1 MEYFKAMKKNE
12 TYLYIVHVYVFSR
25 TCLFETSWTVTHQA
39 PLSMGSP
46 ARILKWVAMPSL
58 QGIFATQESN
68 PHLLC
73 LLHWQVGTKNG
84 ELILNKVIK
93 LYVIM

>member
-46 ARILKWVAMPSL
+46 ARILK
-58 QGIFATQESN
+58 
-68 PHLLC
+68 
-73 LLHWQVGTKNG
+73 
-84 ELILNKVIK
+84 
-93 LYVIM
+93 

>member
-12 TYLYIVHVYVFSR
+12 TYLHSTCVCVQSYPPFWDTMDCNPPGSSVYGF
-25 TCLFETSWTVTHQA
+25 
-39 PLSMGSP
+39 
-46 ARILKWVAMPSL
+46 PSKNTEVSSHALL